1 MMSDIYIKDKQLNK
15 KVRKQYDIKGLSS
28 HIKAFNELKKKK
40 GEMPSIDL
48 NLLKTKLKKIRQRN

>member
-1 MMSDIYIKDKQLNK
+1 MNK
-15 KVRKQYDIKGLSS
+15 KGRKQYDIKALST

-48 NLLKTKLKKIRQRN
+48 NLLKTKLKKIR